1 MNSVPEGHTIYGDI
15 NTDKYVVVG
24 PRATHAECALE
35 ICPRL
40 QGSLACV
47 APGAENRFVGYG
59 WIGLYQDPAAAA
71 STAGWGAW
79 AGAGCASHGLHPEHG
94 MWSDGEPN
102 WRGGSP
108 ERCAFGTFHQ
118 KSGAVSEAD
127 NEFGGGIFSAP
138 CWSKM
143 PCICE
148 YGKTTTAEYSSA
160 ADALIAEAEGWRA
173 WQKDNKNLVAFSLL
187 VACVAGCGC
196 VLGALVYFHR
206 RLLAETDEVAERN
219 QLAYADEAPAALEA
233 KTNEVPQKKADEA
246 RVTTADETPAAPEPQ
261 TPDAPPQGPA
271 EQSPAVSTEASARSV
286 RGVLVPEDGDARIE
300 EVQAGPIQSSVVNW

>member
-1 MNSVPEGHTIYGDI
+1 
-15 NTDKYVVVG
+15 
-24 PRATHAECALE
+24 
-35 ICPRL
+35 
-40 QGSLACV
+40 
-47 APGAENRFVGYG
+47 
-59 WIGLYQDPAAAA
+59 
-71 STAGWGAW
+71 
-79 AGAGCASHGLHPEHG
+79 
-94 MWSDGEPN
+94 
-102 WRGGSP
+102 
-108 ERCAFGTFHQ
+108 
-118 KSGAVSEAD
+118 VSEAD

-206 RLLAETDEVAERN
+206 RLLAKTDEVAERN

-246 RVTTADETPAAPEPQ
+246 RVTTANGVVLVLDKDGDARFEAAEASDRAAETPAAPEPQ

-271 EQSPAVSTEASARSV
+271 EQSPAVSKEASARSV

-300 EVQAGPIQSSVVNW
+300 EVQAGPIQSSVVNWEGGNSLDDPPQFTGCGPTSCGPTSCGTVVTPCQRISL

>member
-1 MNSVPEGHTIYGDI
+1 
-15 NTDKYVVVG
+15 
-24 PRATHAECALE
+24 
-35 ICPRL
+35 
-40 QGSLACV
+40 
-47 APGAENRFVGYG
+47 
-59 WIGLYQDPAAAA
+59 
-71 STAGWGAW
+71 
-79 AGAGCASHGLHPEHG
+79 

-173 WQKDNKNLVAFSLL
+173 WQKDNKNFVAFSLL

-196 VLGALVYFHR
+196 VVGALVYFHR
-206 RLLAETDEVAERN
+206 RLRDAKTDEVAERN

-233 KTNEVPQKKADEA
+233 KTNEVPQKKADEEA
-246 RVTTADETPAAPEPQ
+246 RVTTANGVVLVLDKDGDARFEAAEAPAAETPAAPEPQ

-271 EQSPAVSTEASARSV
+271 EQSPAVSKEASARSV

-300 EVQAGPIQSSVVNW
+300 EVAPSSVVKLPQSSVVNWEGGNSLDDPPQFTGCGPTSCGPTSCGTTSCGTVVTPCQKFSL